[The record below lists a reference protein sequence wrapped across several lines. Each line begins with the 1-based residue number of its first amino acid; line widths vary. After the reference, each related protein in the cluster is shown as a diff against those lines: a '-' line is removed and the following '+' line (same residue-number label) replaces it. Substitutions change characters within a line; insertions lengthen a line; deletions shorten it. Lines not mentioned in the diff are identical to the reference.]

1 MSKNSNIV
9 DLALINIDKNMVD
22 AENIIF
28 ASKVQMKMAI
38 FDVMYIKKC
47 SAKRVSLFKKG
58 TCFEFKTGEYTPVL
72 KSGTRVVKLLPVA
85 KLFFDIF

>member
-38 FDVMYIKKC
+38 FDVMYIKKT
-47 SAKRVSLFKKG
+47 VPQNGYSL
-58 TCFEFKTGEYTPVL
+58 
-72 KSGTRVVKLLPVA
+72 
-85 KLFFDIF
+85 

>member
-1 MSKNSNIV
+1 MDFAVQKNMSKNSNIV

-38 FDVMYIKKC
+38 FDVMYIKNC
-47 SAKRVSLFKKG
+47 SAKRIFPLKTG
-58 TCFEFKTGEYTPVL
+58 TRFEFKTGGYP
-72 KSGTRVVKLLPVA
+72 GTRP
-85 KLFFDIF
+85 F

>member
-38 FDVMYIKKC
+38 FDVMYIKNC
-47 SAKRVSLFKKG
+47 SAKWIFPLKTG
-58 TCFEFKTGEYTPVL
+58 TRFEFKTGGYP
-72 KSGTRVVKLLPVA
+72 GTRP
-85 KLFFDIF
+85 F